1 MRTSPN
7 SPPTHPMEITTPDE
21 ENTQTEPPLIS
32 IIPAPSSKRTP
43 HGEKDTY
50 GINGDEFTK
59 STPKLDKSVDKIRST
74 QEKHSSPTKTTHGK
88 EPEKMEH
95 SFTETKAPE
104 IIYLDSSNSTKEISR
119 NTEELRQST
128 HSEIYNSPHS
138 SSVYKTP
145 PSSPKCDSI
154 SDLNDEDI
162 QELNKNF

>member
-1 MRTSPN
+1 MWFTPATILWTSWEQVQTVHLPIQWR
-7 SPPTHPMEITTPDE
+7 SQPPDE

-50 GINGDEFTK
+50 GINRDEFTK

-95 SFTETKAPE
+95 SFTETKAPK
-104 IIYLDSSNSTKEISR
+104 IIYLDSSNSSKEISR

-128 HSEIYNSPHS
+128 HSEIYNSLTVHRYTKHRRHPQN
-138 SSVYKTP
+138 VTP
-145 PSSPKCDSI
+145 YRI
-154 SDLNDEDI
+154 
-162 QELNKNF
+162 